1 MRFCNWLLTA
11 AAVSCVSAPVLA
23 GDVVVYAAPAEWV
36 APKTLGASKS
46 AGPAF
51 ALYDVQVHMEGGVVS
66 TYQDSAIRMSTPVM
80 LTQAGTITAE
90 WMPDK
95 GDLIIH
101 RIELL
106 RDGEVIDLLA
116 QGAKFE
122 VLRREQ
128 NLERRAV
135 DGRRTATLAV
145 PGMRVGDVLR
155 VAYTITLADQ
165 ALGAE
170 MQSIT
175 GLPVKPF
182 QIDNGEVTV
191 SWPKSE
197 PVQWAAFQGPDG
209 LKAVEKGETTSVAI
223 PLPLPKRPEVAA
235 SAPARYDFPSI
246 LQATT
251 FADWPEVSRTMAAV
265 FEPKTGFAKDGPL
278 AEQVAEIAR
287 QTSDPLDRA
296 ALATRFVQDKI
307 SYLANGMDGGNY
319 IPQSPDE
326 TWEQRYGDCKAKT
339 VLLVSMLR
347 ALGVNAEPFAVRSA
361 AGDALPEL
369 LPMPGGFDHVIVHA
383 VIDGVDYWLDGTS
396 IGTRRDNIDVVPPF
410 FNGLALRKDGAE
422 LVPLTPRLP
431 KSPLH
436 KIVLTYDSSAGV
448 RVPAMYDVDF
458 AFSGPMAASL
468 RTASEQL
475 EGDALRS
482 AVLSMIAPTIGG
494 SQATS
499 ATIEYDD
506 VSGFAHVKAKGIL
519 TPPWKRKDEIM
530 QLVPPG
536 APVSNVSFD
545 ADRARQAWRG
555 VPLLLNGP
563 NYSDYT
569 FSVIL
574 PHQGSGF
581 SLHGD
586 KAIKTTIAGIEIAS
600 DASLSGNRMAVRQTV
615 RSAADELAAPAIPDA
630 VRAYAAVSNNLPR
643 IEADSDTLMEWD
655 YVGPKRKL
663 LVPLDKA
670 YAELIA
676 QASEPEDQ
684 AASYVNR
691 ANFRSGIGELA
702 GAESDLDQAIA
713 KGATADMYYD
723 RARVRQAQGNLSGAL
738 ADYRQVESLD
748 GKGASLP
755 AQAELLGRMGRYD
768 ESLAAAREY
777 ADYAETP
784 SDAQQTEGAA
794 LMWAGQKEEGLSMV
808 RKAADRRPGDAH
820 LLNAICWQGGIW
832 NVVDASIMDACNG
845 AVEKSNWSA
854 PFLDSRAVAY
864 YRLGK
869 FEDALRDQNAAL
881 AASPDLMPTRFMR
894 GVVRIKLGDKK
905 GGNQDIANALQLNPD
920 LKAQYAAYGIEP
932 AR

>member
-1 MRFCNWLLTA
+1 MKVHNWFLATTA
-11 AAVSCVSAPVLA
+11 IVCISTSALA
-23 GDVVVYAAPAEWV
+23 GDTVTYAPPADWV
-36 APKTLGASKS
+36 APKPIDAARS

-51 ALYDVQVHMEGGVVS
+51 ALYDVQVHLEGGVVS
-66 TYQDSAIRMSTPVM
+66 TYQDSAIRMSNPAM

-95 GDLIIH
+95 GDLTIH

-128 NLERRAV
+128 NLEQRTV

-145 PGMRVGDVLR
+145 PGARVGDIMR
-155 VAYTITLADQ
+155 IAYTITSKDQ

-170 MQSIT
+170 MQSVT
-175 GLPVKPF
+175 GLPLKPF
-182 QIDNGEVTV
+182 PIDNGEVTV

-197 PVQWAAFQGPDG
+197 TIRWAAFQGPND
-209 LKAVEKGETTSVAI
+209 LEAVANGEMTSVTI
-223 PLPLPKRPEVAA
+223 PLPLPKRPEVA
-235 SAPARYDFPSI
+235 SLAPLRYTFPSI

-251 FADWPEVSRTMAAV
+251 FADWSAVSRTMAAV
-265 FEPKTGFAKDGPL
+265 FEPETKFEADGAL
-278 AEQVAEIAR
+278 AEQVSEIAR
-287 QTSDPLDRA
+287 QTRNPLDRA

-326 TWEQRYGDCKAKT
+326 TWQQRYGDCKAKT

-347 ALGVNAEPFAVRSA
+347 ALGIDAEPLAVRSS

-369 LPMPGGFDHVIVHA
+369 LPMPGGFDHVIAHA

-396 IGTRRDNIDVVPPF
+396 IGTRRENIDVVPPF
-410 FNGLALRKDGAE
+410 FYGLPLREGGAE
-422 LVPLTPRLP
+422 LVPLAPRLP
-431 KSPLH
+431 ASPLQ
-436 KIVLTYDSSAGV
+436 KAVITYDSSAGV
-448 RVPAMYDVDF
+448 HVPAIYDVDL
-458 AFSGPMAASL
+458 AFSGPMAATM

-482 AVLSMIAPTIGG
+482 AVLAMMARTIGD
-494 SQATS
+494 SQAIST
-499 ATIEYDD
+499 TIEYDD
-506 VSGFAHVKAKGIL
+506 ASGLAHVRAKGIL
-519 TPPWKRKDEIM
+519 TTPWRRKDEIM

-536 APVSNVSFD
+536 APASEVSFD
-545 ADRARQAWRG
+545 ADRARQAWSN

-563 NYSDYT
+563 NYRDYT
-569 FSVIL
+569 FTVIL
-574 PHQGSGF
+574 PDGGRGF
-581 SLHGD
+581 SLHGA
-586 KAIKTTIAGIEIAS
+586 KSIKTKIAGIEIAS
-600 DASLSGNRMAVRQTV
+600 NASLSNDRVSVMQGV
-615 RSAADELAAPAIPDA
+615 RSAADELAAPDIPEA
-630 VRAYAAVSNNLPR
+630 ARAYAAVSNSLPR
-643 IEADSDTLMEWD
+643 IEAETDTLRRWD
-655 YVGPKRKL
+655 YVGANRKL
-663 LVPLDKA
+663 LVPLEKA
-670 YAELIA
+670 YAELIE
-676 QASEPEDQ
+676 QATEPEDQ
-684 AASYVNR
+684 AANYVNR
-691 ANFRSGIGELA
+691 ANFRSGIGDLA
-702 GAESDLDQAIA
+702 AAEADLDQAII
-713 KGATADMYYD
+713 KGATVEMYYD
-723 RARVRQAQGNLSGAL
+723 RAQVRQAQGNLSGAL
-738 ADYRQVESLD
+738 ADYRQVESLG

-894 GVVRIKLGDKK
+894 GVVRIKLGDKQ

-932 AR
+932 AK